1 MAPGPSSITTSD
13 NLWCLSGSFSSESAL
28 PAGVLVESLKCQHCF
43 RCTKLQFPQGCF
55 SQDELSV
62 QRVGR
67 PPCLEGLLR
76 HPPTALSK
84 INPECASSLNLIAP
98 RPMASPYSWLIHDTY
113 NGKEK
118 AATATRAFWLPFAY
132 RHSGDYSEA
141 ELRDPAQQSIW
152 QMEAQIQHLREE
164 FDLGASSAQH
174 YRIGGSNQFGAFT
187 DRVRHCTGTAC
198 DGCGFS

>member
-1 MAPGPSSITTSD
+1 MVSP
-13 NLWCLSGSFSSESAL
+13 GSFSSESAL
-28 PAGVLVESLKCQHCF
+28 PAGVLVESLKMPA
-43 RCTKLQFPQGCF
+43 LFPLYQATISSGVTF

-98 RPMASPYSWLIHDTY
+98 RPIGITYSWLIHDTY

-164 FDLGASSAQH
+164 FDLGLARPSTTELVGATNSEHLPTESGTALVQPVMVVASADLLDE
-174 YRIGGSNQFGAFT
+174 FT
-187 DRVRHCTGTAC
+187 DAL
-198 DGCGFS
+198 